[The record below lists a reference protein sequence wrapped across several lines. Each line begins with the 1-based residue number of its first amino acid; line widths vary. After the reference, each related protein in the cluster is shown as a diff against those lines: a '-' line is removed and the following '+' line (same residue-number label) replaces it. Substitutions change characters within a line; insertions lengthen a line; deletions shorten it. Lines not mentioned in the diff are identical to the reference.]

1 MGSVNVDGGGRG
13 GRKSVDSEINM
24 IPMIDLLMVTV
35 SFLLITAVWSTMS
48 RMDASAQ
55 TAGDPTAEP
64 KDPRLEIRVHVDVKD
79 DSHFVVS
86 LREGNAILE
95 THDLEDHAVAIG
107 SANRGLRYEALS
119 RELATTWRLKGSH
132 RATNDAERD
141 TLVLHSADDIRYETL
156 VRVMDAVDGCKRE
169 DGKNSA
175 FRVTF
180 ASH

>member
-1 MGSVNVDGGGRG
+1 MGSLNVDGGGRG

-48 RMDASAQ
+48 RIDASAQ

-64 KDPRLEIRVHVDVKD
+64 KDRPVESRVHVDVKD
-79 DSHFVVS
+79 ETHFTVS
-86 LREGNAILE
+86 LRQGNAILE
-95 THDLEDHAVAIG
+95 SHDLEDHAVAIG
-107 SANRGLRYEALS
+107 TAKGGMRYEVLS
-119 RELATTWRLKGSH
+119 HDLGTMWRQKGSH
-132 RATNDAERD
+132 RAPNDADRD
-141 TLVLHSADDIRYETL
+141 MLVLHSGDDVRYETL
-156 VRVMDAVDGCKRE
+156 VRVMDAVDGVKRE
-169 DGKNSA
+169 DGKNAA